1 MPSKS
6 RKNATKTRVSSSIL
20 PTLLYALQENKGSH
34 SYVGVTN
41 NFERRLR
48 EHNGLAGKK
57 RGARYTRRAQPAKPG
72 KPNWSPIF
80 RVTGL
85 PTRRQALQFEKLFH
99 RGFRGR
105 RLIMVPSKERNPFG
119 SSAAARRA
127 WHLYWA
133 LKKERFSRQQTVL
146 TKHLSLKVEWLRKD
160 FYKVAR
166 KLTEWGPGSV
176 QHVLVSS

>member
-1 MPSKS
+1 MPSKANKKRTNKS
-6 RKNATKTRVSSSIL
+6 VSHAAQ
-20 PTLLYALQENKGSH
+20 PTLLYALQENKGTH

-41 NFERRLR
+41 NFRRRLR

-57 RGARYTRRAQPAKPG
+57 RGARYTRRRYVNPEN
-72 KPNWSPIF
+72 PNWSPIF

-105 RLIMVPSKERNPFG
+105 RLITVPSKERNPFG